1 MLGAIVL
8 LIAACKRTKDT
19 FTSRTFH
26 RTVSH
31 FNPLF
36 NGEQALLKGESSLSV
51 LHQDDFSKILPVFR
65 TGTKAQA
72 SNVKPDMDKAVEKG
86 TKVIT
91 EHSMM
96 IRNEQKNKWIDD
108 SYLLIGKARFY
119 KREYLEALETFN
131 YVIQE
136 FPKSENYEE
145 ARLWAARTETALGNY
160 ITAKDKFEQIYRSEK
175 LPKKLKGDAFA
186 AYAQL
191 EIDQRRY
198 TPAYQLLEQAAD
210 KTRDK
215 EKEVRWLFIMGQLQ
229 AATGNDQEASE
240 TFRKVIKKG
249 PPYELL
255 FQAQLNRARFYDVDL
270 NDPAV
275 VFKDLE
281 KMLKDDKNYDNRD
294 QIYYVMAEV
303 AEKLDDEARVE
314 KYLKQSIRT
323 STTNANQKAL
333 SYLKLGEINF
343 DNKMY
348 PTASAYY
355 DSAFTNLQNTHPRYK
370 EIQRKKES
378 LGDLVLNLNT
388 ISLQDSLQLLAS
400 YSEKKRLEKI
410 DKIIADKKAR
420 EQEEREREQ
429 DPFNQLPGGDGES
442 FAQNSQSS
450 IQGGSWYFYN
460 QRLRAAGITEFT
472 NKFGNRRLE
481 DNWRRSNK
489 ELTGDFGDGNSTA
502 SNNDNGEG
510 ATVSKSQEEERQ
522 EYLKDIPLT
531 DSAMQVSHGKIVNA
545 YLRVGSIYKEDFKDY
560 TSAEDELKDLL
571 KRYPELD
578 VRPRVWYMLYRINLL
593 ANDAKDAEY
602 YKNLIKS
609 NYPDSEYAALVDGE
623 QPKNDQDN
631 SKSLAYYKK
640 TFSTYENE
648 AYKKSLNMADS
659 GLVAFGGTEQS
670 SRFMMVKAFSQ
681 GKLGQSSKMSETLNA
696 VIEKYPGT
704 EQAQKAQEIL
714 SQLAAPPITSKQS
727 KGGKGDGNATSKEA
741 PAASTPEAPSTKY
754 SSNTNEEHKYLLAL
768 PNIKGLVNN
777 VTIDLSDFNKKF
789 FKNIPLNTKAIYIS
803 AEKQMILVSGLPN
816 EKTAIQYFEVLD
828 QQNALD
834 KNLAGQN
841 FQHFVISNSNFSKF
855 YQDKD
860 FEGYEKY
867 FKENYKKTE

>member
-1 MLGAIVL
+1 MV
-8 LIAACKRTKDT
+8 AACKRTKDT

-36 NGEQALLKGESSLSV
+36 NGEQALLKGERTLSI
-51 LHQDDFSKILPVFR
+51 LHEDDFSKVLPVFR

-96 IRNEQKNKWIDD
+96 IRNVQKNKWVDD

-136 FPKSENYEE
+136 FPKSDIYEE
-145 ARLWAARTETALGNY
+145 ARLWAARTETALGNF

-175 LPKKLKGDAFA
+175 LPRKLKGDAFA

-198 TPAYQLLEQAAD
+198 TPAYQLLEQAAN

-229 AATGNDQEASE
+229 AITGNDQEASE
-240 TFRKVIKKG
+240 TFLKVIKKG

-255 FQAQLNRARFYDVDL
+255 FQAQLNRARTYDVIL

-275 VFKDLE
+275 VFKDLN

-303 AEKLDDEARVE
+303 SEKLDDEGKVE
-314 KYLKQSIRT
+314 EYLKKSIRT
-323 STTNANQKAL
+323 STTNAGQKAL

-343 DNKMY
+343 DNRVY
-348 PTASAYY
+348 PTAAAYY
-355 DSAFTNLQNTHPRYK
+355 DSSFTNLPNTHPRYK

-378 LGDLVLNLNT
+378 LAELVTNLNI
-388 ISLQDSLQLLAS
+388 ISLQDSLQVLAN
-400 YSEKKRLEKI
+400 YSEKKRFEKI
-410 DKIIADKKAR
+410 DGIIAAKKAK
-420 EQEEREREQ
+420 EEAEREREQ
-429 DPFNQLPGGDGES
+429 DPFNQVPGDGQS
-442 FAQNSQSS
+442 FAQGSQSS

-472 NKFGNRRLE
+472 TKFGNRKLE
-481 DNWRRSNK
+481 DNWRRSDK
-489 ELTGDFGDGNSTA
+489 ELTGDF
-502 SNNDNGEG
+502 NDNGEG
-510 ATVSKSQEEERQ
+510 SQNDGNDGGEQVASKSQQEERE
-522 EYLKDIPLT
+522 EYLKEIPLT
-531 DSAMQVSHGKIVNA
+531 EEALQASHGKIVNA
-545 YLRVGSIYKEDFKDY
+545 YLRVGAIYKEDFKDY

-578 VRPRVWYMLYRINLL
+578 LKPRVWYMLYRINVL
-593 ANDAKDAEY
+593 ASDTKDAEY
-602 YKNLIKS
+602 YKSLIKS
-609 NYPDSEYAALVDGE
+609 QYPDSEYAALVDGE
-623 QPKNDQDN
+623 QPKTEQDA
-631 SKSLAYYKK
+631 SRSLAYYKK
-640 TFSTYENE
+640 TFLRYEQ
-648 AYKKSLNMADS
+648 ADYKKSLTMADS
-659 GLVAFGGTEQS
+659 GLVAFNSTDQG

-681 GKLGQSSKMSETLNA
+681 GKLGQSSKMSETLNS
-696 VIEKYPGT
+696 VVTKYPGT
-704 EQAQKAQEIL
+704 EQAQKAQDIL
-714 SQLAAPPITSKQS
+714 NRLAAPAVSPSK
-727 KGGKGDGNATSKEA
+727 KGERASAGNSAEA
-741 PAASTPEAPSTKY
+741 KQTPENKKY
-754 SSNTNEEHKYLLAL
+754 AANPTEEHKYLLAL
-768 PNIKGLVNN
+768 PNIKGMVNN
-777 VTIDLSDFNKKF
+777 ITIDLSDFNKKF
-789 FKNIPLNTKAIYIS
+789 FKNIQLNTKAIYIS
-803 AEKQMILVSGLPN
+803 TEKQMILVSGLPN
-816 EKTAIQYFEVLD
+816 EKTAYQYFEVLD
-828 QQNALD
+828 QQNVLD
-834 KNLAGQN
+834 KNLAGQS
-841 FQHFVISNSNFSKF
+841 FQHFVISNSNFAKF

-867 FKENYKKTE
+867 FKDNYKKSE

>member
-1 MLGAIVL
+1 M
-8 LIAACKRTKDT
+8 IAACKRTKDT
-19 FTSRTFH
+19 VTSRTFH
-26 RTVSH
+26 RTVSQ

-36 NGEQALLKGESSLSV
+36 NGEQALLKGERNLSI
-51 LHQDDFSKILPVFR
+51 LHEDDFSKILPVFR

-86 TKVIT
+86 TKIIT

-96 IRNEQKNKWIDD
+96 IRNVQKNKWVDD

-136 FPKSENYEE
+136 FPKSDIYEE

-175 LPKKLKGDAFA
+175 LPRKMKGDAFA

-191 EIDQRRY
+191 EIDQKRY

-210 KTRDK
+210 KTRNK
-215 EKEVRWLFIMGQLQ
+215 EKKVRWLFIMGQLQ
-229 AATGNDQEASE
+229 AKTGNEQEASE
-240 TFRKVIKKG
+240 TFKKVIKMG

-255 FQAQLNRARFYDVDL
+255 FQAQLNRARSYDVVL
-270 NDPAV
+270 NDPSV
-275 VFKDLE
+275 VFKDLR
-281 KMLKDDKNYDNRD
+281 KMLKDDKNFDNRD

-303 AEKLDDEARVE
+303 SEKLDDDGKVE
-314 KYLKQSIRT
+314 EYLKKSIRT

-348 PTASAYY
+348 PTAAAYY
-355 DSAFTNLQNTHPRYK
+355 DSTFTNLQSTHPRYK

-378 LGDLVLNLNT
+378 LADLVQNLNT
-388 ISLQDSLQLLAS
+388 ITLQDSLQLLAS
-400 YSEKKRLEKI
+400 YSEKKRFEKI
-410 DKIIADKKAR
+410 DALIARKKAD
-420 EQEEREREQ
+420 EQKEREREEN
-429 DPFNQLPGGDGES
+429 PFNQPTGDGET
-442 FAQNSQSS
+442 FAENSQAS

-472 NKFGNRRLE
+472 TKFGNRRLE
-481 DNWRRSNK
+481 DNWRRSDK
-489 ELTGDFGDGNSTA
+489 ALSEDFDGGNSNTADDGDGEQE
-502 SNNDNGEG
+502 GEKSAG
-510 ATVSKSQEEERQ
+510 KSQGEEREQ
-522 EYLKDIPLT
+522 YLKEIPLT
-531 DSAMQVSHGKIVNA
+531 EEAMQASHGKIVNA
-545 YLRVGSIYKEDFKDY
+545 YLRVGAIYKDDFKDY
-560 TSAEDELKDLL
+560 PSSEDNLKDLL
-571 KRYPELD
+571 KRYPDLD
-578 VRPRVWYMLYRINLL
+578 LKPRVWYMLYRVNLL
-593 ANDAKDAEY
+593 ANDTKDAEY

-609 NYPDSEYAALVDGE
+609 NYPESEYAALVDGLE
-623 QPKNDQDN
+623 PKNEQDAN
-631 SKSLAYYKK
+631 KSLAYYKK
-640 TFSTYENE
+640 TYLTYEK
-648 AYKKSLNMADS
+648 AVYKKSLSMADS
-659 GLVAFGGTEQS
+659 GLVAFGGTDQS

-681 GKLGQSSKMSETLNA
+681 GKLGQPSKMSETLNA
-696 VIEKYPGT
+696 VVVKYPGT
-704 EQAQKAQEIL
+704 EQAKKAQDIL
-714 SQLAAPPITSKQS
+714 DQMAAPPVAETKSSAKDGASKQAEE
-727 KGGKGDGNATSKEA
+727 KDE
-741 PAASTPEAPSTKY
+741 PAKPATKY
-754 SSNTNEEHKYLLAL
+754 TANAAEEHKYLLAL
-768 PNIKGLVNN
+768 PNIKGMVNN
-777 VTIDLSDFNKKF
+777 TTIELSDFNKKF

-828 QQNALD
+828 QQNILD
-834 KNLAGQN
+834 KNLAGQT

-867 FKENYKKTE
+867 FLENYKKTE

>member
-1 MLGAIVL
+1 M
-8 LIAACKRTKDT
+8 IAACKRTKDT

-26 RTVSH
+26 NTVSR

-36 NGEQALLKGESSLSV
+36 NGEQALLKGEKSLSL
-51 LHQDDFSKILPVFR
+51 LHEDDFSKILPVFR

-91 EHSMM
+91 DHSMM
-96 IRNEQKNKWIDD
+96 IRNVQKNKWVDD

-119 KREYLEALETFN
+119 RREYLEALETFN
-131 YVIQE
+131 YIIQE
-136 FPKSENYEE
+136 FPKSDIYEE

-175 LPKKLKGDAFA
+175 LPGKMKGDAFA

-191 EIDQRRY
+191 EIDQKRY
-198 TPAYQLLEQAAD
+198 TPAYQLLEQAAN

-229 AATGNDQEASE
+229 AKTGNDQEASE

-255 FQAQLNRARFYDVDL
+255 FQAQLNRARTYDVIL

-275 VFKDLE
+275 VFKDLH

-303 AEKLDDEARVE
+303 SEKLEDEGKVE
-314 KYLKQSIRT
+314 EYLKKSIRT
-323 STTNANQKAL
+323 STTNVNQKAL

-348 PTASAYY
+348 PTAAAYY
-355 DSAFTNLQNTHPRYK
+355 DSTSTNLQNTHPRYK
-370 EIQRKKES
+370 EIQKKKES
-378 LGDLVLNLNT
+378 LAELVQNLNT
-388 ISLQDSLQLLAS
+388 ITLQDSLQLLAS
-400 YSEKKRLEKI
+400 YSEKKRFEKI
-410 DKIIADKKAR
+410 DNLIAQKKAQ
-420 EQEEREREQ
+420 EQKEREREQ
-429 DPFNQLPGGDGES
+429 NPFNQMPGAGET
-442 FAQNSQSS
+442 FAENSQAS
-450 IQGGSWYFYN
+450 IQGGTWYFYN
-460 QRLRAAGITEFT
+460 QRLRAAGISEFT
-472 NKFGNRRLE
+472 TKYGNRKLE
-481 DNWRRSNK
+481 DNWRRSDK
-489 ELTGDFGDGNSTA
+489 ALTGDFGDGNTNTA
-502 SNNDNGEG
+502 DGESG
-510 ATVSKSQEEERQ
+510 EQEGENTASKSQSEERE

-531 DSAMQVSHGKIVNA
+531 EEAMQASHGKIVNA
-545 YLRVGSIYKEDFKDY
+545 YLRVGAIYKDDFNDYPSSEDN
-560 TSAEDELKDLL
+560 LKALL
-571 KRYPELD
+571 KRYPDLD
-578 VRPRVWYMLYRINLL
+578 LKPRVWYMLYRVNLL
-593 ANDAKDAEY
+593 ANDTKDAEY
-602 YKNLIKS
+602 YKNLIKT
-609 NYPDSEYAALVDGE
+609 NYPESEYAALVDGL
-623 QPKNDQDN
+623 QPKDEQDAN
-631 SKSLAYYKK
+631 RSLAYYKK
-640 TFSTYENE
+640 TYHTYEKA
-648 AYKKSLNMADS
+648 AYRKSLTMADS
-659 GLVAFGGTEQS
+659 GLVAFGSTDQG

-696 VIEKYPGT
+696 VVVKYPGT
-704 EQAQKAQEIL
+704 EQAAKAQDIL
-714 SQLAAPPITSKQS
+714 NQMAAPPVAGNKAST
-727 KGGKGDGNATSKEA
+727 KGDGAKDKGNNTEA
-741 PAASTPEAPSTKY
+741 PKPVSKYVANAS
-754 SSNTNEEHKYLLAL
+754 EEHKYLLAL

-777 VTIDLSDFNKKF
+777 VTIELSDFNKKF

-867 FKENYKKTE
+867 FLENYKKTE